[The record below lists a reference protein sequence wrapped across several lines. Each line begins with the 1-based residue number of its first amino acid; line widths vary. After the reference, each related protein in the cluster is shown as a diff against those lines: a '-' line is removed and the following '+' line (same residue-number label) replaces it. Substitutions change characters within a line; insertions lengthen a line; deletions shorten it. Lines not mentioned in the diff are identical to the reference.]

1 MRSFWTL
8 AVLELAL
15 VLVTPAQQTARIVID
30 YPQEGSI
37 FPPDFAPPTFLW
49 RDSQEGGPW
58 NIEIAFA
65 DGAPAMRLTARGERM
80 RIGEIDTRC
89 VADSNQLPKLTPE
102 QAAAH
107 VWKPD
112 AAAWSEIKQRS
123 VGHPATVT
131 ITGSGG
137 ARGQVRISTAKDA
150 CGRTDFLS

>member
-15 VLVTPAQQTARIVID
+15 ALVTPAQQTARIVID

-58 NIEIAFA
+58 NIEIAFG
-65 DGAPAMRLTARGERM
+65 DGATAMRLTTRGERT

-89 VADSNQLPKLTPE
+89 VADSNALPKLTPE

-107 VWKPD
+107 VWTPD

-123 VGHPATVT
+123 AGHTATVT
-131 ITGSGG
+131 ISGSGG
-137 ARGQVRISTAKDA
+137 APGAGAHLHGKGPR
-150 CGRTDFLS
+150 GRTDFLS